1 MSISKVIQKT
11 LVGLA
16 ADFSGS
22 NPTPPLGCLCI
33 ETDTGVAKIGD
44 GATAY
49 NSLAA
54 IKGSLSNALTAST
67 GLAFVSGSSFDGSAA
82 RALKLANT
90 AVSAG
95 SYTNANITVDAQGR
109 ITAAANG
116 SSGGGAGSVL
126 GCVYYDP
133 GSAQN
138 KTTTSSSGVA
148 MDTTNLR
155 ISFVAPSSGAVE
167 CVGGAYAG
175 AAVQGAFVIMESSTI
190 KGGLLSG
197 STVMPTYG
205 RCKITGL
212 TPGNTYTYDLGI
224 ASASGGTFSA
234 KYGGGAVPASGYGP
248 AWFLIITQ

>member
-1 MSISKVIQKT
+1 
-11 LVGLA
+11 
-16 ADFSGS
+16 
-22 NPTPPLGCLCI
+22 
-33 ETDTGVAKIGD
+33 
-44 GATAY
+44 
-49 NSLAA
+49 
-54 IKGSLSNALTAST
+54 
-67 GLAFVSGSSFDGSAA
+67 
-82 RALKLANT
+82 
-90 AVSAG
+90 
-95 SYTNANITVDAQGR
+95 
-109 ITAAANG
+109 
-116 SSGGGAGSVL
+116 
-126 GCVYYDP
+126 
-133 GSAQN
+133 
-138 KTTTSSSGVA
+138 